1 MRVLHV
7 AEVLKG
13 GMASYLDEV
22 LSFQKTSLV
31 SNDRLAVIV
40 PQSQIEDLTMAS
52 RVKTYPFQDSGRRLA
67 HFVTLFKLVRQIAE
81 IEQPDVV
88 HAHSSFAGA
97 ACRMAFAF
105 QRKAPA
111 IVYCSHGW
119 AFDREGGKLK
129 NKVLALVE
137 CVLSWWT
144 DKIICISEHDRQSG
158 LRAGIAEH
166 RLLTVLN
173 GIADIKG
180 HAAPSTVEWAN
191 PDKLRVLFVG
201 RFDRQK
207 GVDVFFKAME
217 QLQDQCTAY
226 AIGDASLGDAALVAP
241 PANVRLTGWLPRASV
256 QAYLQSCD
264 VFVMPSRWE
273 GFGLSALEAM
283 RAGKLV
289 VASGVGGLLELVEH
303 GRSGFLVPPNQP
315 DALVQTIRGISKPMA
330 VQFGMVARERF
341 LRMFT
346 AQQMNQ
352 SILNVYADITGKP
365 VEAVECS

>member
-1 MRVLHV
+1 LHV

-22 LSFQKTSLV
+22 LSFQKASLG

-52 RVKTYPFQDSGRRLA
+52 RVKTYPFQDTGRRLA
-67 HFVTLFKLVRQIAE
+67 HFFTLFKLVRQITE
-81 IEQPDVV
+81 VEKPDVV

-97 ACRMAFAF
+97 ACRLAFLF

-129 NKVLALVE
+129 NKVLAAVE

-158 LRAGIAEH
+158 LRAGIADH

-173 GIADIKG
+173 GIADIKVN
-180 HAAPSTVEWAN
+180 AAAGPAVEWAD

-207 GVDVFFKAME
+207 GVDVFFQAMA
-217 QLQDQCTAY
+217 QLQGQCTAY
-226 AIGDASLGDAALVAP
+226 AIGDASLGDAAVGAP
-241 PANVRLTGWLPRASV
+241 PPNVRLTGWLPRANV

-330 VQFGMVARERF
+330 GQFGLVARERF

-365 VEAVECS
+365 VEVVECS